1 MGNSVSKK
9 FGSRILSD
17 EEVKLTLPTY
27 DKLLDQIKDMR
38 DDDWD
43 EDKSKKLHNQK
54 INNISILGAR
64 GTGKTSILKSLI
76 NKLEEE
82 NIEENKC
89 KKDII
94 LGKNV
99 VLPMIVPE
107 NMSTSSNLMSMIL
120 GLFKGIVDKLEKKY
134 DNKTRDCWFE
144 KKSDISTQYLEL
156 VKKFCFIQPD
166 FKSVPIK
173 QYTTE
178 NDYVEKS
185 SQIYQSD
192 IEFMACF
199 NEFINKLMTIK
210 EGEEEKREE
219 KNKRLIF
226 VFIDDMDL
234 SIQRCVDAVRTLLAY
249 ISHPRIVTI
258 LAGDLETFEEA
269 LTLDFI
275 RQEQMVRADIFETK
289 FVVANGKKAQY
300 LERKKTLTYEYL
312 KKVMPVIYR
321 HNLREWSLETRGNYI
336 VKENAGNKWNKDGNI
351 TEEQESDKVKEENNK
366 KMVELLH
373 DCFSTIENPPIFQYF
388 ENKEDEGKNLPQMFH
403 IFDHTARGLNAVY
416 NVLLETYN
424 IMQNGEEDKKFSQIK
439 ILLETIVGSN
449 SLFNKYRKPIFESI
463 IKLGTDFKDTRID
476 CENFKNFLID
486 KFIKNDVQSN
496 ETGETKLSI
505 KRIMDIEPSKKVKI
519 ISLFVLIDFSIRV
532 FKKDEVFADKTYKD
546 IKKCNVINLI
556 NNPEISDTIM
566 PPKKIVEFD
575 NEDNIILVK
584 EIKNSDVRTMAKII
598 LKLLSDMDF
607 SYTITLF
614 HFLSEKYNNYIF
626 EEMHG
631 ETVSYAWAY
640 KKIVCLYEM
649 VKSVSKYKVRGE
661 KNSCKLKVKSVLA
674 ELITQFEKEFGDLL
688 LFLRGGIELSQIV
701 KMILEEW
708 LDTIKFGTTQSNDSY
723 WYRTFFYNMLAESLG
738 DEIFNNETFVPL
750 SERGNDYKDLFRT
763 NSLDYKRILLI
774 TAIDKNNLWGNDI
787 AIKVKEYIKNELEK
801 LLKEIVCD
809 DKDKVNISCFEYGL
823 IKFVDSYKG
832 KRNTLAQNLE
842 DDIKNLLTDRDN
854 FEVEFSKVITLEK
867 LIRAFVSSRAWYGKD
882 SAFEMLKE
890 LQNAKLISITNQI
903 KKGVKEENKEKEH
916 KYFIKKLYAYIHMYA
931 RCTYNEEENMIWI
944 SKEISAFK
952 NDIYDCS
959 MISEGN
965 KIKSVYELL
974 ATDVGEEVVSKFEE
988 LFP

>member
-27 DKLLDQIKDMR
+27 DKLLEQIDDMR
-38 DDDWD
+38 KEEWD

-82 NIEENKC
+82 NKE
-89 KKDII
+89 DVI
-94 LGKNV
+94 LGKNI

-107 NMSTSSNLMSMIL
+107 NMSASSNLMSMIL
-120 GLFKGIVDKLEKKY
+120 GLFKGIVDELEAKEELRSKE
-134 DNKTRDCWFE
+134 CWFSKE
-144 KKSDISTQYLEL
+144 SDISKRYREL
-156 VKKFCFIQPD
+156 VRKFCFLQPD

-185 SQIYQSD
+185 SQIFQAD
-192 IEFMACF
+192 IEFMSYF
-199 NEFINKLMTIK
+199 NDFIDMLIETK
-210 EGEEEKREE
+210 EE
-219 KNKRLIF
+219 KNERLIF

-234 SIQRCVDAVRTLLAY
+234 STQRCVDAVRTLLAY

-275 RQEQMVRADIFETK
+275 RKEQMVRTDIFETN
-289 FVVANGKKAQY
+289 FLEANGKKNKY
-300 LERKKTLTYEYL
+300 LKRKKALTYEYL
-312 KKVMPVIYR
+312 KKVMPVVYR

-336 VKENAGNKWNKDGNI
+336 VRGNKTITGNKNSNTSMDNKYNERNRGNS
-351 TEEQESDKVKEENNK
+351 EKL
-366 KMVELLH
+366 VELLN
-373 DCFSTIENPPIFQYF
+373 DCFSTLENPPIFQCF
-388 ENKEDEGKNLPQMFH
+388 EEGEDEGINLPQMFH
-403 IFDHTARGLNAVY
+403 MFDHTARGLNAVY
-416 NVLLETYN
+416 NVLLDTYE
-424 IMQNGEEDKKFSQIK
+424 IMQNGVKDKKFPQIK

-476 CENFKNFLID
+476 CENFKNFLISV
-486 KFIKNDVQSN
+486 FIKNDEQSN
-496 ETGETKLSI
+496 EMGETKLSI
-505 KRIMDIEPSKKVKI
+505 KHLIDIEPSKKVKI

-532 FKKDEVFADKTYKD
+532 FKKDEVFADKTYKEL
-546 IKKCNVINLI
+546 KKCNVINLI

-584 EIKNSDVRTMAKII
+584 EIKNRDVRTIAEII
-598 LKLLSDMDF
+598 LKLLSEMDF

-626 EEMHG
+626 EEMPG
-631 ETVSYAWAY
+631 ETVSFAWAY

-661 KNSCKLKVKSVLA
+661 KNSYKLKVKSVLV
-674 ELITQFEKEFGDLL
+674 ELIAQFEKEFRYLL
-688 LFLRGGIELSQIV
+688 IFLRGGRELSQIV

-708 LDTIKFGTTQSNDSY
+708 LDAIKFGTTQSDDSY

-738 DEIFNNETFVPL
+738 NEIFNNETFVPL
-750 SERGNDYKDLFRT
+750 SERENDYKDLFRT

-774 TAIDKNNLWGNDI
+774 TAIDKHNLWGNDI
-787 AIKVKEYIKNELEK
+787 AIRVKEYIKNKLEK

-809 DKDKVNISCFEYGL
+809 DKDKVNISCVEYGL

-832 KRNTLAQNLE
+832 KRNILAQILE
-842 DDIKNLLTDRDN
+842 NYIKNLLTDRDN
-854 FEVEFSKVITLEK
+854 FEVEFSKFINLEK
-867 LIRAFVSSRAWYGKD
+867 LIRAFVSSRDWYGKD

-903 KKGVKEENKEKEH
+903 KKGIKEENKEKEH

-959 MISEGN
+959 MISEGDM
-965 KIKSVYELL
+965 IKSVYDLL
-974 ATDVGEEVVSKFEE
+974 ATDVDEEVVSKFEE
-988 LFP
+988 LFPSKGEKDVK

>member
-1 MGNSVSKK
+1 MGNNVSKK

-17 EEVKLTLPTY
+17 EEVRLTLPTY
-27 DKLLDQIKDMR
+27 DKLLEQIEDMR
-38 DDDWD
+38 DDNWD
-43 EDKSKKLHNQK
+43 VDNSKKLHNQK

-76 NKLEEE
+76 NKLEK
-82 NIEENKC
+82 ENKE
-89 KKDII
+89 DVI
-94 LGKNV
+94 LGKNI

-120 GLFKGIVDKLEKKY
+120 GLFKGIVDELEAKEESRRKE
-134 DNKTRDCWFE
+134 CWFSKE
-144 KKSDISTQYLEL
+144 SDISKRYREL
-156 VKKFCFIQPD
+156 VRKFCFLQPD

-185 SQIYQSD
+185 SQIFQAD
-192 IEFMACF
+192 IEFMSYF
-199 NEFINKLMTIK
+199 NDFIDILIETK
-210 EGEEEKREE
+210 EE
-219 KNKRLIF
+219 KNERLIF

-234 SIQRCVDAVRTLLAY
+234 STQRCVDAVRTLLAY
-249 ISHPRIVTI
+249 ISHPRIVTV

-269 LTLDFI
+269 LTLDFL

-300 LERKKTLTYEYL
+300 LERKKALTYEYL

-336 VKENAGNKWNKDGNI
+336 VKGNAGNKCNKDGNI
-351 TEEQESDKVKEENNK
+351 TEEQESDMVKEENNK
-366 KMVELLH
+366 KLVELLH
-373 DCFSTIENPPIFQYF
+373 DCFSTLENPPIFRYF
-388 ENKEDEGKNLPQMFH
+388 ENEDDEGKNLPQMFH

-424 IMQNGEEDKKFSQIK
+424 IMQNGEEEKKFPQIK

-496 ETGETKLSI
+496 ETDETKLSI
-505 KRIMDIEPSKKVKI
+505 KRIIDIEPSKKVKI

-546 IKKCNVINLI
+546 LKKCNVINLI

-575 NEDNIILVK
+575 NEDNIVLVK
-584 EIKNSDVRTMAKII
+584 EIKNSDVRTMAEII

-631 ETVSYAWAY
+631 ETVGYDWAY

-674 ELITQFEKEFGDLL
+674 ELITQFEKEFGYLL
-688 LFLRGGIELSQIV
+688 EFLRGGRELSHIV

-708 LDTIKFGTTQSNDSY
+708 LETIKFGTTQSGYSY
-723 WYRTFFYNMLAESLG
+723 WYRTIFYNMLAESLG
-738 DEIFNNETFVPL
+738 NEIFNNETFVPL
-750 SERGNDYKDLFRT
+750 SERENDYKDLFRT
-763 NSLDYKRILLI
+763 NSLDYKRILLT
-774 TAIDKNNLWGNDI
+774 TAIDKHNLWGNDI

-801 LLKEIVCD
+801 LLKEIICD
-809 DKDKVNISCFEYGL
+809 DKDKVNISSFEYGL

-842 DDIKNLLTDRDN
+842 NDIKNLLTDRDN
-854 FEVEFSKVITLEK
+854 FEVEFSKFITLEK
-867 LIRAFVSSRAWYGKD
+867 LIRAFVSSRAWYGKQ

-916 KYFIKKLYAYIHMYA
+916 TYFIKKLYAYIHMYA
-931 RCTYNEEENMIWI
+931 RCTYNEEENMVWI

-952 NDIYDCS
+952 NNIYDCS

-965 KIKSVYELL
+965 KIKSVYDLL

>member
-1 MGNSVSKK
+1 MGNNVSKK

-27 DKLLDQIKDMR
+27 DKLLEQIEDMR
-38 DDDWD
+38 KEEWD

-76 NKLEEE
+76 NKLEK
-82 NIEENKC
+82 ENKE
-89 KKDII
+89 DVI
-94 LGKNV
+94 LGKNI

-120 GLFKGIVDKLEKKY
+120 GLFKGIVDELEAKEESRRKE
-134 DNKTRDCWFE
+134 CWFSKE
-144 KKSDISTQYLEL
+144 SDISKRYREL
-156 VKKFCFIQPD
+156 VRKFCFLQPD

-185 SQIYQSD
+185 SQIFQAD
-192 IEFMACF
+192 IEFMSYF
-199 NEFINKLMTIK
+199 NDFIDILIETK
-210 EGEEEKREE
+210 EE
-219 KNKRLIF
+219 KNERLIF

-234 SIQRCVDAVRTLLAY
+234 STQRCVDAVRTLLAY
-249 ISHPRIVTI
+249 ISHPRIVTV
-258 LAGDLETFEEA
+258 LAGDLETFEEV
-269 LTLDFI
+269 LTLDFL

-300 LERKKTLTYEYL
+300 LERKKALTYEYL

-336 VKENAGNKWNKDGNI
+336 VKGNAGNKWNKDGNI
-351 TEEQESDKVKEENNK
+351 TEEQESDMVKEENNK
-366 KMVELLH
+366 KLVELLH
-373 DCFSTIENPPIFQYF
+373 DCFSTLENPPIFRYF
-388 ENKEDEGKNLPQMFH
+388 ENEDDEGKNLPQMFH

-424 IMQNGEEDKKFSQIK
+424 IMQNGEEEKEFPQIK

-496 ETGETKLSI
+496 ETDETNLSI
-505 KRIMDIEPSKKVKI
+505 KRIIDIEPSKKVKI

-546 IKKCNVINLI
+546 LKKCNVINLI

-575 NEDNIILVK
+575 NEDNIMLVK
-584 EIKNSDVRTMAKII
+584 EIKNSDVRTMAEII

-631 ETVSYAWAY
+631 ETVGYDWAY

-674 ELITQFEKEFGDLL
+674 ELITQFEKEFGYLL
-688 LFLRGGIELSQIV
+688 EFLRGGRELSQIV

-708 LDTIKFGTTQSNDSY
+708 LETIKFGTTQSDDSY
-723 WYRTFFYNMLAESLG
+723 WYRTIFYNMLAESLG
-738 DEIFNNETFVPL
+738 NEIFNNETFVPL
-750 SERGNDYKDLFRT
+750 SERENDYKDLFRT
-763 NSLDYKRILLI
+763 NSLDYKRILLT
-774 TAIDKNNLWGNDI
+774 TAIDKHNLWGDDI

-801 LLKEIVCD
+801 LLKEIICD
-809 DKDKVNISCFEYGL
+809 DKDKVNISSFEYGL

-842 DDIKNLLTDRDN
+842 NDIKNLLTDRDN
-854 FEVEFSKVITLEK
+854 FEVEFSKFITLEK
-867 LIRAFVSSRAWYGKD
+867 LIRAFVSSRAWYGKQ
-882 SAFEMLKE
+882 SAIEMLKE

-916 KYFIKKLYAYIHMYA
+916 TYFIKKLYAYIHMYA
-931 RCTYNEEENMIWI
+931 RCTYNEEENMVWI

-952 NDIYDCS
+952 NNIYDCS

-965 KIKSVYELL
+965 KIKSVYDLL

>member
-300 LERKKTLTYEYL
+300 L
-312 KKVMPVIYR
+312 
-321 HNLREWSLETRGNYI
+321 
-336 VKENAGNKWNKDGNI
+336 
-351 TEEQESDKVKEENNK
+351 
-366 KMVELLH
+366 
-373 DCFSTIENPPIFQYF
+373 
-388 ENKEDEGKNLPQMFH
+388 
-403 IFDHTARGLNAVY
+403 
-416 NVLLETYN
+416 
-424 IMQNGEEDKKFSQIK
+424 
-439 ILLETIVGSN
+439 
-449 SLFNKYRKPIFESI
+449 
-463 IKLGTDFKDTRID
+463 
-476 CENFKNFLID
+476 
-486 KFIKNDVQSN
+486 
-496 ETGETKLSI
+496 
-505 KRIMDIEPSKKVKI
+505 
-519 ISLFVLIDFSIRV
+519 
-532 FKKDEVFADKTYKD
+532 
-546 IKKCNVINLI
+546 
-556 NNPEISDTIM
+556 
-566 PPKKIVEFD
+566 
-575 NEDNIILVK
+575 
-584 EIKNSDVRTMAKII
+584 
-598 LKLLSDMDF
+598 
-607 SYTITLF
+607 
-614 HFLSEKYNNYIF
+614 
-626 EEMHG
+626 
-631 ETVSYAWAY
+631 
-640 KKIVCLYEM
+640 
-649 VKSVSKYKVRGE
+649 
-661 KNSCKLKVKSVLA
+661 
-674 ELITQFEKEFGDLL
+674 
-688 LFLRGGIELSQIV
+688 
-701 KMILEEW
+701 
-708 LDTIKFGTTQSNDSY
+708 
-723 WYRTFFYNMLAESLG
+723 
-738 DEIFNNETFVPL
+738 
-750 SERGNDYKDLFRT
+750 
-763 NSLDYKRILLI
+763 
-774 TAIDKNNLWGNDI
+774 
-787 AIKVKEYIKNELEK
+787 
-801 LLKEIVCD
+801 
-809 DKDKVNISCFEYGL
+809 
-823 IKFVDSYKG
+823 
-832 KRNTLAQNLE
+832 
-842 DDIKNLLTDRDN
+842 
-854 FEVEFSKVITLEK
+854 
-867 LIRAFVSSRAWYGKD
+867 
-882 SAFEMLKE
+882 
-890 LQNAKLISITNQI
+890 
-903 KKGVKEENKEKEH
+903 
-916 KYFIKKLYAYIHMYA
+916 
-931 RCTYNEEENMIWI
+931 
-944 SKEISAFK
+944 
-952 NDIYDCS
+952 
-959 MISEGN
+959 
-965 KIKSVYELL
+965 
-974 ATDVGEEVVSKFEE
+974 
-988 LFP
+988 